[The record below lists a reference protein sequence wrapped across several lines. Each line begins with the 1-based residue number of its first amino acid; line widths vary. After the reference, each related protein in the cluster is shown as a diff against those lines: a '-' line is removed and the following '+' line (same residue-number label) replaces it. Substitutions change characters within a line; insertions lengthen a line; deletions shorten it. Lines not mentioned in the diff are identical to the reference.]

1 MLEESQDSD
10 RLTPGSASAR
20 EVCIQRHPTQGFG
33 FIAGSQRPVIVRS
46 VSADGPSIGKLLPGD
61 QILAINEEV
70 VSESPRER
78 VIDLVSP
85 VSEPSCQIQ
94 SLLFQSPVS
103 SPRLFQSP
111 KSAFISAAKKA
122 HLRTNP
128 PKVRFSEQV
137 SFSDPDSTMLKDDS
151 LLLIPNVLKV
161 FLENGQ
167 IKSFTFDSRTTVR
180 DVISSLQDRLS
191 LRYIEH
197 FALVL
202 ESGGLD
208 QNQRLHLLQENQPLS
223 HVVHR
228 TYFQGMKCLFRI
240 CFFPKDAADLLRRD
254 PAAFEYLY
262 IQSRNDVIKERF
274 GMNWKSDVT
283 LRLAALHIYITVS
296 SARPNQKISLKNV
309 EKEWGL
315 EPFLPLTLLP
325 TIKEKNVCK
334 TLSQLLKTYQ
344 QPPPSGNKVPPLQGK
359 LQYMRVLNDLP
370 PFGGL
375 LFHTVGLDE
384 KQSATTLLVGPRHG
398 ISHVIDLKNNL
409 TTVLTEFSRV
419 AKIQL
424 FRENQGVARVEV
436 AIHEAKPL
444 VLLMEWPDASNFAC
458 LISGYYKLFVD
469 PKRTIYYRTPGQSHM
484 IKADYRSSHHAHPRS
499 GATAASSWDRRGEER
514 ERHQTRDSASH
525 SQKTPAPLAAE
536 SKHLG
541 LCHVHLREQQQL
553 QELQTQAEGELD
565 INENFISQEAS
576 GRARTKSDPT
586 VQSTEAIAG
595 RPESPVQ
602 ECSLAFR
609 NRAQTTGKSQRT
621 AGFFCDS
628 CKSRLQADS
637 VGVAVNGGS
646 GGASSKHCSSA
657 CASRNG
663 GAVDLMALP
672 PPGNEEED
680 EEVVDEAKKLQPPQP
695 AIAAPPPGFRDN
707 SSDEDDTKR
716 GQKSQP
722 NPPGEVSAPVS
733 GSIPATGAA
742 AAVSGVMAIALE
754 AVTAREDVPV
764 TLIDNVSTR
773 TVRDHA
779 QELDDALVSTLQALE
794 ALAASEDFPHQHQ
807 PPAQTAGLIVLA
819 AITPESSLDSGHET
833 NSSELTDMSEM
844 VSAMKQ
850 HQNQA
855 YLLAHHINKDHIFSR
870 RDFPLA
876 IPSCT
881 TQTIGSSGFSM
892 GQIHGGCPPKQVILT
907 KTVPLKLRASP
918 ETPSQVPNPV
928 LQGSNITQDPIQS
941 EVSVDEN
948 MAEKTEPG
956 KVCTSDAAT
965 KSVEVLK
972 VPAQG
977 QAPQDAKDP
986 RTPCSDVGKVSPNLK
1001 AGVKVKKTSLPS
1013 PDPANKA
1020 LPIIL
1025 PVDRTASAKTF
1036 PTNMCQDAETASSET
1051 IKPSS
1056 SKDLLPVDD
1065 LFCTCPVR
1073 ETGQQL
1079 RLMDPQTQKV
1089 VVFHSSSPENDERI
1103 RAKGLQLASSK
1114 DNTTRAAGGGAD
1126 PISAKPKPQLATKTP
1141 HMPVKV
1147 ERKDTAE
1154 AKTESSQGKAHAEP
1168 QKCPPKSLPLLGD
1181 PTNPTC
1187 TADKVSTLPA
1197 AENKKQGGTKGKNQR
1212 SAPFLSI
1219 KNLLSAT
1226 FPARLRRETDERRA
1240 QLQKVRQYE
1249 LEFLEELLKPKS
1261 SGGEYLPQGSS
1272 PVPSGIPCACQ
1283 LRTSP
1288 VLKAPGISREQRRSC
1303 DCKRMCRGI
1312 RLPDTPVGST
1322 SEPQQHRGRERP
1334 ISKTPPATSK
1344 IPHAQGG
1351 PKRPQTLEIKTT
1363 RIRSSS
1369 LESREPRGEQ
1379 ASCLPT
1385 CTTPTPDCV
1394 SAPQYKK
1401 LQRRYSIGEVDN
1413 AEGTPLYAE
1422 VKPKSKSLE
1431 KEMERVRATGL
1442 RLPTP
1447 VEPVPT
1453 QTHTAASAAEAKGKK
1468 GVFFIQGEELLRES
1482 RDGAPTEVLLGLPS
1496 EDGDDREKCCSFCF
1510 CYRKCEAADESSEK
1524 EELSYSIPLQV
1535 LPGMQLDSR
1544 NVVSKTL
1551 QVLHA
1556 EGCSGEDED
1565 VEEEEEEEDE
1575 EEPQT
1580 QEIDLRAC
1588 GTLEGSLSRVQSLQG
1603 KKFNLPDGF
1612 LNAQLDANE
1621 LLSILRQCANSPQ
1634 ADNESRLQPSRIA
1647 EYKQELAVRFK
1658 DFRAA
1663 CRRVASVEKSP
1674 TRMLSV
1680 VTASFLVLCEL
1691 TQTFIKLVRGVRS
1704 ESQRL
1709 QLLRKVEEVAINYTL
1724 LLRAAEEAMGH
1735 SSSLPNK
1742 STDALEYTKM
1752 PNIKIFSGSSHRE
1765 LSHKIAERLGME
1777 LGKVVT
1783 KKFSNQE
1790 TCVEIGESVRGED
1803 VYIVQSGCGEINDN
1817 LMELLIMINACKIA
1831 SASRVTAVIPCFP
1844 YARQDKKDKVGS
1856 RAPISAKLVANML
1869 SVSGADHIITMDLHA
1884 SQIQGFF
1891 DIPVD
1896 NLYAEPA
1903 VLKWIKEN
1911 IPEWKN
1917 CTIVSPDA
1925 GGAKRVT
1932 SIADRLNVDFA
1943 LIHKER
1949 KKANE
1954 VDRMVLVGDVTDRVA
1969 ILVDDMADT
1978 CGTVCHAA
1986 DKLISA
1992 GATKVYAILTHGI
2005 FSGPAVSRINNAC
2018 FEAVV
2023 VTNTIPQEEKM
2034 KTCPKIQVIDI
2045 SMILAEA
2052 IRRTHNGESVSYLFS
2067 HVPL

>member
-1 MLEESQDSD
+1 MLEESQDGMDSGS
-10 RLTPGSASAR
+10 LTPGPASAR
-20 EVCIQRHPTQGFG
+20 QVCIQRHPSQGFG

-70 VSESPRER
+70 VSEASRER
-78 VIDLVSP
+78 VIDLVRCCKDSIVLTVLQP
-85 VSEPSCQIQ
+85 H
-94 SLLFQSPVS
+94 
-103 SPRLFQSP
+103 QSP

-240 CFFPKDAADLLRRD
+240 CFFPKDPADLLRRD

-274 GMNWKSDVT
+274 GMDWKSDVT

-344 QPPPSGNKVPPLQGK
+344 HLPPSGNKVPPLQGK

-375 LFHTVGLDE
+375 LFHTVRPDE

-398 ISHVIDLKNNL
+398 IGHVIDLKNNL

-424 FRENQGVARVEV
+424 HRENQGVARVEV
-436 AIHEAKPL
+436 AIQEAKPL

-469 PKRTIYYRTPGQSHM
+469 PKRTIYYRTPGQSYM
-484 IKADYRSSHHAHPRS
+484 IKAGMLVVTSLIY
-499 GATAASSWDRRGEER
+499 TAGS
-514 ERHQTRDSASH
+514 Q
-525 SQKTPAPLAAE
+525 SQKTATAPLPAE
-536 SKHLG
+536 SQHLG

-553 QELQTQAEGELD
+553 QELQMQAEPELD
-565 INENFISQEAS
+565 VNENFISQEAP
-576 GRARTKSDPT
+576 GRPRTKSDPT
-586 VQSTEAIAG
+586 LQKTETIAV
-595 RPESPVQ
+595 RLESPVQ
-602 ECSLAFR
+602 ESSVAFR
-609 NRAQTTGKSQRT
+609 SRAQTMGQSQRT
-621 AGFFCDS
+621 TRFFCDS
-628 CKSRLQADS
+628 CKARLRAE
-637 VGVAVNGGS
+637 GVAVALNGGRS
-646 GGASSKHCSSA
+646 SASSKHCSSA
-657 CASRNG
+657 CASRDG

-672 PPGNEEED
+672 PPGNEEE
-680 EEVVDEAKKLQPPQP
+680 EEEGRKLQLPHP

-707 SSDEDDTKR
+707 ISKSS
-716 GQKSQP
+716 
-722 NPPGEVSAPVS
+722 
-733 GSIPATGAA
+733 
-742 AAVSGVMAIALE
+742 
-754 AVTAREDVPV
+754 DVPV
-764 TLIDNVSTR
+764 TLIDNVATR

-794 ALAASEDFPHQHQ
+794 ALAASEDFPHHPQQ
-807 PPAQTAGLIVLA
+807 PAQTTGLIVLA

-833 NSSELTDMSEM
+833 NSSELTDVSEM

-855 YLLAHHINKDHIFSR
+855 YLLAHHINKERIFSR

-876 IPSCT
+876 IPGCT
-881 TQTIGSSGFSM
+881 TQTIGGGAFSM
-892 GQIHGGCPPKQVILT
+892 GQIRGGCPSKPVILS
-907 KTVPLKLRASP
+907 KTVPLKLSPGQETASP
-918 ETPSQVPNPV
+918 GLSTVE
-928 LQGSNITQDPIQS
+928 QGSDVTQEPTQS
-941 EVSVDEN
+941 EPSEGKK
-948 MAEKTEPG
+948 AKPEPT
-956 KVCTSDAAT
+956 KACTPDRLAMSP
-965 KSVEVLK
+965 EELK
-972 VPAQG
+972 VSDPG
-977 QAPQDAKDP
+977 QAPK
-986 RTPCSDVGKVSPNLK
+986 VGKDQRSPGTAVGKLSPNFSV
-1001 AGVKVKKTSLPS
+1001 GVKGKKSAPLS
-1013 PDPANKA
+1013 PATTNKA
-1020 LPIIL
+1020 LPILL
-1025 PVDRTASAKTF
+1025 PVDRTASAKIC
-1036 PTNMCQDAETASSET
+1036 PTNMCQDAETASSKT

-1056 SKDLLPVDD
+1056 SKDLLPIDD

-1073 ETGQQL
+1073 EPGPQL
-1079 RLMDPQTQKV
+1079 RLKDPHTQKV
-1089 VVFHSSSPENDERI
+1089 LVFHSSSPTDDERLC
-1103 RAKGLQLASSK
+1103 AKGLQLASSK
-1114 DNTTRAAGGGAD
+1114 ESTVRAAGGAGAD
-1126 PISAKPKPQLATKTP
+1126 PILAKPRPQVPTKYSQSP
-1141 HMPVKV
+1141 HMPVKA
-1147 ERKDTAE
+1147 ERKEAAE
-1154 AKTESSQGKAHAEP
+1154 AKAERSQGKAQAEP
-1168 QKCPPKSLPLLGD
+1168 HKCPPKTFPLLGD
-1181 PTNPTC
+1181 PTHPTC
-1187 TADKVSTLPA
+1187 SVDKVSTLSSA
-1197 AENKKQGGTKGKNQR
+1197 DSKNQGGGKGKAQR

-1226 FPARLRRETDERRA
+1226 FPARIRRETDERRA

-1261 SGGEYLPQGSS
+1261 SGCEYLPQGSS
-1272 PVPSGIPCACQ
+1272 PVPSGTPCACQ
-1283 LRTSP
+1283 LLTSP

-1312 RLPDTPVGST
+1312 RLPDTPVGSIAET
-1322 SEPQQHRGRERP
+1322 QQHRGRERP
-1334 ISKTPPATSK
+1334 LSKTPPANSK
-1344 IPHAQGG
+1344 TPHPQGAQR
-1351 PKRPQTLEIKTT
+1351 RPQTLEIKTT
-1363 RIRSSS
+1363 RIRSTS

-1385 CTTPTPDCV
+1385 CTSRTPDCMG
-1394 SAPQYKK
+1394 APQYKK

-1413 AEGTPLYAE
+1413 AEGTQLYTE
-1422 VKPKSKSLE
+1422 IKPKAKNLE
-1431 KEMERVRATGL
+1431 KEMERVRAAGL
-1442 RLPTP
+1442 RLPTT
-1447 VEPVPT
+1447 VEPVHN
-1453 QTHTAASAAEAKGKK
+1453 QTHTAAAEAKGKK

-1482 RDGAPTEVLLGLPS
+1482 REGAPTEMLLGLPS
-1496 EDGDDREKCCSFCF
+1496 EDSDDREKCCSFCF

-1524 EELSYSIPLQV
+1524 EELSYSTTLQV
-1535 LPGMQLDSR
+1535 LPGMQLGSQTLPI
-1544 NVVSKTL
+1544 VSKTL

-1556 EGCSGEDED
+1556 EGCSGEEEE
-1565 VEEEEEEEDE
+1565 VEEEE

-1588 GTLEGSLSRVQSLQG
+1588 GTLEGSLARVESLQG
-1603 KKFNLPDGF
+1603 KTFSLPDGF

-1621 LLSILRQCANSPQ
+1621 LLAILRQCANIPQ
-1634 ADNESRLQPSRIA
+1634 VDNESRLQPSRIA

-1658 DFRAA
+1658 EFRAA

-1704 ESQRL
+1704 EAQRL

-1742 STDALEYTKM
+1742 SVSPQQRKCQ
-1752 PNIKIFSGSSHRE
+1752 SSEFCE
-1765 LSHKIAERLGME
+1765 LSSPKPGL
-1777 LGKVVT
+1777 VV
-1783 KKFSNQE
+1783 
-1790 TCVEIGESVRGED
+1790 D
-1803 VYIVQSGCGEINDN
+1803 V
-1817 LMELLIMINACKIA
+1817 
-1831 SASRVTAVIPCFP
+1831 F
-1844 YARQDKKDKVGS
+1844 
-1856 RAPISAKLVANML
+1856 
-1869 SVSGADHIITMDLHA
+1869 
-1884 SQIQGFF
+1884 
-1891 DIPVD
+1891 
-1896 NLYAEPA
+1896 
-1903 VLKWIKEN
+1903 
-1911 IPEWKN
+1911 
-1917 CTIVSPDA
+1917 
-1925 GGAKRVT
+1925 
-1932 SIADRLNVDFA
+1932 
-1943 LIHKER
+1943 
-1949 KKANE
+1949 
-1954 VDRMVLVGDVTDRVA
+1954 
-1969 ILVDDMADT
+1969 
-1978 CGTVCHAA
+1978 VC
-1986 DKLISA
+1986 
-1992 GATKVYAILTHGI
+1992 
-2005 FSGPAVSRINNAC
+2005 
-2018 FEAVV
+2018 
-2023 VTNTIPQEEKM
+2023 
-2034 KTCPKIQVIDI
+2034 
-2045 SMILAEA
+2045 
-2052 IRRTHNGESVSYLFS
+2052 
-2067 HVPL
+2067 

>member
-1 MLEESQDSD
+1 MAKVQDGHTNTCDSPAMLEESQDGMDSGS
-10 RLTPGSASAR
+10 LTPGPASAR
-20 EVCIQRHPTQGFG
+20 QVCIQRHPSQGFG

-70 VSESPRER
+70 VSEASRER
-78 VIDLVSP
+78 VIDLVRCCKDSIVLTVLQP
-85 VSEPSCQIQ
+85 H
-94 SLLFQSPVS
+94 
-103 SPRLFQSP
+103 QSP

-240 CFFPKDAADLLRRD
+240 CFFPKDPADLLRRD

-274 GMNWKSDVT
+274 GMDWKSDVT

-344 QPPPSGNKVPPLQGK
+344 HPPPSGNKVPPLQGK

-398 ISHVIDLKNNL
+398 IGHVIDLKNNL

-424 FRENQGVARVEV
+424 HRENQGVARVEV

-469 PKRTIYYRTPGQSHM
+469 PKRTIYYRTPGQSYM
-484 IKADYRSSHHAHPRS
+484 IK
-499 GATAASSWDRRGEER
+499 
-514 ERHQTRDSASH
+514 
-525 SQKTPAPLAAE
+525 
-536 SKHLG
+536 
-541 LCHVHLREQQQL
+541 
-553 QELQTQAEGELD
+553 
-565 INENFISQEAS
+565 
-576 GRARTKSDPT
+576 
-586 VQSTEAIAG
+586 
-595 RPESPVQ
+595 
-602 ECSLAFR
+602 
-609 NRAQTTGKSQRT
+609 
-621 AGFFCDS
+621 
-628 CKSRLQADS
+628 
-637 VGVAVNGGS
+637 
-646 GGASSKHCSSA
+646 
-657 CASRNG
+657 
-663 GAVDLMALP
+663 
-672 PPGNEEED
+672 
-680 EEVVDEAKKLQPPQP
+680 
-695 AIAAPPPGFRDN
+695 
-707 SSDEDDTKR
+707 
-716 GQKSQP
+716 
-722 NPPGEVSAPVS
+722 
-733 GSIPATGAA
+733 
-742 AAVSGVMAIALE
+742 
-754 AVTAREDVPV
+754 
-764 TLIDNVSTR
+764 
-773 TVRDHA
+773 
-779 QELDDALVSTLQALE
+779 
-794 ALAASEDFPHQHQ
+794 
-807 PPAQTAGLIVLA
+807 AGLIVLA

-833 NSSELTDMSEM
+833 NSSELTDVSEM

-855 YLLAHHINKDHIFSR
+855 YLLAHHINKERIFSR

-876 IPSCT
+876 IPGCT
-881 TQTIGSSGFSM
+881 TQTIEGGAFSM
-892 GQIHGGCPPKQVILT
+892 GQIRGSCPSKPVTLI
-907 KTVPLKLRASP
+907 KTVPLKLSPAKETASP
-918 ETPSQVPNPV
+918 GLSSVK
-928 LQGSNITQDPIQS
+928 QGSNVTQDPSQS
-941 EVSVDEN
+941 EPREGKKAKPEPTKACTQDRPANS
-948 MAEKTEPG
+948 TE
-956 KVCTSDAAT
+956 
-965 KSVEVLK
+965 ELK
-972 VPAQG
+972 VSDPG
-977 QAPQDAKDP
+977 QAPKVGKDQ
-986 RTPCSDVGKVSPNLK
+986 RSPCSAIGKLSLNLS
-1001 AGVKVKKTSLPS
+1001 AGIKGKKSAPLS
-1013 PDPANKA
+1013 PDPTNKA
-1020 LPIIL
+1020 LPIL
-1025 PVDRTASAKTF
+1025 LAVDRTASAKIC

-1056 SKDLLPVDD
+1056 SNDLLPVDD

-1073 ETGQQL
+1073 EPGPQL
-1079 RLMDPQTQKV
+1079 RPKDPQSQKV
-1089 VVFHSSSPENDERI
+1089 VVFHSSSPTDDERLP
-1103 RAKGLQLASSK
+1103 AKGLQLASSK
-1114 DNTTRAAGGGAD
+1114 EIAAKAAGGAGAD
-1126 PISAKPKPQLATKTP
+1126 LVLAKPSPQAPTKYSQSP
-1141 HMPVKV
+1141 HIHVKA
-1147 ERKDTAE
+1147 ERKEAAE
-1154 AKTESSQGKAHAEP
+1154 AKAERSQGKAQAEP
-1168 QKCPPKSLPLLGD
+1168 QKCPAKTLPLLGD
-1181 PTNPTC
+1181 PTHPTC
-1187 TADKVSTLPA
+1187 SVDKVSTFPSA
-1197 AENKKQGGTKGKNQR
+1197 DSKKQGGGKGKAQR

-1226 FPARLRRETDERRA
+1226 FPARIRRETDERRA

-1272 PVPSGIPCACQ
+1272 PVPSGTPCACQ

-1322 SEPQQHRGRERP
+1322 AEPQQHRGRERSL
-1334 ISKTPPATSK
+1334 SKTPPVTSK
-1344 IPHAQGG
+1344 TPHSQGG
-1351 PKRPQTLEIKTT
+1351 PRRPQTLEIKTT
-1363 RIRSSS
+1363 RIRSTS

-1385 CTTPTPDCV
+1385 CTSRTPDCMG
-1394 SAPQYKK
+1394 APQYKK

-1422 VKPKSKSLE
+1422 VKPKAKSLE

-1447 VEPVPT
+1447 VEPVHNQT
-1453 QTHTAASAAEAKGKK
+1453 QTHTAAAAAKGKK
-1468 GVFFIQGEELLRES
+1468 GVFFVQGEELLRES
-1482 RDGAPTEVLLGLPS
+1482 REGAPTEMLLGLPS
-1496 EDGDDREKCCSFCF
+1496 EDSDDREKCCSFCF

-1535 LPGMQLDSR
+1535 LPGMQLDSQTLP
-1544 NVVSKTL
+1544 VVSKTL

-1556 EGCSGEDED
+1556 EGCSGEEEEI
-1565 VEEEEEEEDE
+1565 EEEEEE

-1588 GTLEGSLSRVQSLQG
+1588 GTLEGSLARVQSLQG
-1603 KKFNLPDGF
+1603 KTFSLPDGF

-1621 LLSILRQCANSPQ
+1621 LLAILRQCANVPQ
-1634 ADNESRLQPSRIA
+1634 VDNESRLQPSRIA

-1658 DFRAA
+1658 EFRAA

-1704 ESQRL
+1704 EAQRL

-1724 LLRAAEEAMGH
+1724 LLRAAEDAMGH

-1742 STDALEYTKM
+1742 S
-1752 PNIKIFSGSSHRE
+1752 
-1765 LSHKIAERLGME
+1765 
-1777 LGKVVT
+1777 
-1783 KKFSNQE
+1783 
-1790 TCVEIGESVRGED
+1790 
-1803 VYIVQSGCGEINDN
+1803 
-1817 LMELLIMINACKIA
+1817 
-1831 SASRVTAVIPCFP
+1831 
-1844 YARQDKKDKVGS
+1844 
-1856 RAPISAKLVANML
+1856 
-1869 SVSGADHIITMDLHA
+1869 
-1884 SQIQGFF
+1884 
-1891 DIPVD
+1891 
-1896 NLYAEPA
+1896 
-1903 VLKWIKEN
+1903 
-1911 IPEWKN
+1911 
-1917 CTIVSPDA
+1917 VSPQ
-1925 GGAKRVT
+1925 VT
-1932 SIADRLNVDFA
+1932 TTTTNMGSL
-1943 LIHKER
+1943 
-1949 KKANE
+1949 
-1954 VDRMVLVGDVTDRVA
+1954 
-1969 ILVDDMADT
+1969 
-1978 CGTVCHAA
+1978 
-1986 DKLISA
+1986 
-1992 GATKVYAILTHGI
+1992 
-2005 FSGPAVSRINNAC
+2005 SR
-2018 FEAVV
+2018 
-2023 VTNTIPQEEKM
+2023 PM
-2034 KTCPKIQVIDI
+2034 KTLPTQ
-2045 SMILAEA
+2045 
-2052 IRRTHNGESVSYLFS
+2052 
-2067 HVPL
+2067 